1 MSKNKADE
9 QVIVWLK
16 SICQDSNSF
25 NAINAENALNLIA
38 KLRKQNRSLGAHFC
52 NLKKQRNK
60 ILKERRKELEL
71 ERDRILLEMKIQD
84 MFGYPVGTHF

>member
-16 SICQDSNSF
+16 SMCQDLDSF

-60 ILKERRKELEL
+60 ILMERRKELEL
-71 ERDRILLEMKIQD
+71 ERDRILLEMKIHD
-84 MFGYPVGTHF
+84 MLVQPVGMHF

>member
-9 QVIVWLK
+9 QAIQWLK
-16 SICQDSNSF
+16 SMCQDLDSF

-38 KLRKQNRSLGAHFC
+38 KLKKQNRSLGAHFC

-71 ERDRILLEMKIQD
+71 ERDRILLEMRQHD
-84 MFGYPVGTHF
+84 MLVYPGGTYF